1 MHGARKCAFLIMA
14 KYILSDIELEE
25 ALAEIVTGKKI
36 FHYNGEIMG
45 MRYPTSRDRDNS
57 RTIYVMKYKEL
68 EAQGLPKKDDLKML
82 LLKTG
87 SLAPDF
93 YSKKMKIEEDLKRFY
108 KARQKTG
115 SAIQLIQID
124 ADIEMATNALV
135 NMEIIEDDLM
145 VNSLEYNAESY
156 RINYLISTITLT
168 GIELQDKKWKTYDD
182 FLLEQDQNLLL
193 ECKKQYR
200 KVINGMSQ
208 KTIRAVARSN
218 EWSKRWEVSKKTGNQ
233 VFDGASSD
241 WDKNKVNLCYWSN
254 FYDNIIDNLKL
265 KNNDILDDDDAL
277 FEMIR
282 KINSGQKTAESSD
295 GTGNTISVSTPYKIR
310 Y

>member
-1 MHGARKCAFLIMA
+1 MA

-68 EAQGLPKKDDLKML
+68 EAQGLPKKEDLKVL

-87 SLAPDF
+87 SLSPDF

-115 SAIQLIQID
+115 SAIQLVQID
-124 ADIEMATNALV
+124 ADIELATNALV

-145 VNSLEYNAESY
+145 VNSLEYNAEAY

-168 GIELQDKKWKTYDD
+168 GIELQEKKWKTYDD
-182 FLLEQDQNLLL
+182 FLNERDQKLLL

-200 KVINGMSQ
+200 KVVNGMPQ
-208 KTIRAVARSN
+208 NKIRAVARSD
-218 EWSKRWEVSKKTGNQ
+218 EWLKRWEVSKKTGNQ

-265 KNNDILDDDDAL
+265 KNNEILDDDDAL

-282 KINSGQKTAESSD
+282 KINSGQKTEDSSD
-295 GTGNTISVSTPYKIR
+295 GTGNIVKVSTPYKVR

>member
-1 MHGARKCAFLIMA
+1 
-14 KYILSDIELEE
+14 
-25 ALAEIVTGKKI
+25 
-36 FHYNGEIMG
+36 MG

-68 EAQGLPKKDDLKML
+68 EAQGLPKKEDLKVL

-87 SLAPDF
+87 ALDQEF
-93 YSKKMKIEEDLKRFY
+93 YARKKRIEGDLERLY
-108 KARQKTG
+108 EARRKTG
-115 SAIQLIQID
+115 SSIQLIQID
-124 ADIEMATNALV
+124 ADIDMATNNLI
-135 NMEIIEDDLM
+135 NMEMIEDDLM

-156 RINYLISTITLT
+156 RIDYLISTITLS
-168 GIELQDKKWKTYDD
+168 GIELNKRKWQTYED
-182 FLLEQDQNLLL
+182 FLSENDQKLLI
-193 ECKKQYR
+193 ECKRQYR
-200 KVINGMSQ
+200 YVISGMSQ
-208 KTIRAVARSN
+208 KKIRAVARSD
-218 EWSKRWEVSKKTGNQ
+218 EWKKRWEVSKKTGSQ

-282 KINSGQKTAESSD
+282 KINSGQKKVDDSD
-295 GTGNTISVSTPYKIR
+295 GTGNTVNVSTPYKVR

>member
-1 MHGARKCAFLIMA
+1 MA
-14 KYILSDIELEE
+14 KYILTDIELEE
-25 ALAEIVTGKKI
+25 AISEIVTGKKI
-36 FHYNGEIMG
+36 FHYNNEVMG

-68 EAQGLPKKDDLKML
+68 EAQGLPKKEDLKVL

-87 SLAPDF
+87 ALDQEF
-93 YSKKMKIEEDLKRFY
+93 YARKKRIEGDLERLY
-108 KARQKTG
+108 EARRKTG
-115 SAIQLIQID
+115 SSIQLIQID
-124 ADIEMATNALV
+124 ADIDMATNNLI
-135 NMEIIEDDLM
+135 NMEMIEDDLM

-156 RINYLISTITLT
+156 RIDYLISTITLS
-168 GIELQDKKWKTYDD
+168 GIELNKRKWQTYED
-182 FLLEQDQNLLL
+182 FLSENDQKLLI
-193 ECKKQYR
+193 ECKRQYR
-200 KVINGMSQ
+200 YVISGMSQ
-208 KTIRAVARSN
+208 KKIRAVARSD
-218 EWSKRWEVSKKTGNQ
+218 EWKKRWEVSKKTGSQ

-282 KINSGQKTAESSD
+282 KINSGQKKVDDSD
-295 GTGNTISVSTPYKIR
+295 GTGNTVNVSTPYKVR

>member
-1 MHGARKCAFLIMA
+1 MA

-25 ALAEIVTGKKI
+25 ALSEIVTGKKI

-45 MRYPTSRDRDNS
+45 MKYPTSRDRDNS

-68 EAQGLPKKDDLKML
+68 ENQGLPKKDDLKIL

-87 SLAPDF
+87 ALENDF
-93 YSKKMKIEEDLKRFY
+93 YSKKNKIEDDLKKLY

-115 SAIQLIQID
+115 SPIQLIQID
-124 ADIEMATNALV
+124 ADIEMATKTLV

-145 VNSLEYNAESY
+145 INSLEYNAESY
-156 RINYLISTITLT
+156 RIDYLISTITLS
-168 GIELQDKKWKTYDD
+168 GIELEKRKWLTYDD
-182 FLLEQDQNLLL
+182 FLNEKDQKLIL

-200 KVINGMSQ
+200 QVLNGMSQ
-208 KTIRAVARSN
+208 KKIRAVARSD
-218 EWSKRWEVSKKTGNQ
+218 EWKKRWEVSKKTGNQ

-282 KINSGQKTAESSD
+282 KVNNGQKKDSDSD
-295 GTGNTISVSTPYKIR
+295 GTGSTVNISTPYKVR

>member
-1 MHGARKCAFLIMA
+1 MA

-25 ALAEIVTGKKI
+25 ALSEIVTGKKI

-45 MRYPTSRDRDNS
+45 MKYPTSRDRDNS
-57 RTIYVMKYKEL
+57 RTIYIMKYKEL
-68 EAQGLPKKDDLKML
+68 ENKGLPKKEDLKIFF
-82 LLKTG
+82 LKTG
-87 SLAPDF
+87 ALDQDF
-93 YSKKMKIEEDLKRFY
+93 YSRKLKIEKDLDRLY
-108 KARQKTG
+108 NARKKTG
-115 SAIQLIQID
+115 SSIQLARID
-124 ADIEMATNALV
+124 ADIEMVTNTLV

-145 VNSLEYNAESY
+145 VNSLEYNAEAY
-156 RINYLISTITLT
+156 RINYLISTITLS
-168 GIELQDKKWKTYDD
+168 GIELEKRKWATYDD
-182 FLLEQDQNLLL
+182 FLREKDQKLIL
-193 ECKKQYR
+193 ECKRQYR
-200 KVINGMSQ
+200 NVINGMSQ
-208 KTIRAVARSN
+208 KKIRAVARSD
-218 EWSKRWEVSKKTGNQ
+218 EWKKRWEVSKKTGNQ

-282 KINSGQKTAESSD
+282 KINSGQKTAETSD
-295 GTGNTISVSTPYKIR
+295 GTGNTVNVSTPYKIR

>member
-1 MHGARKCAFLIMA
+1 MA

-25 ALAEIVTGKKI
+25 ALSEIVTGKKI
-36 FHYNGEIMG
+36 FHYNGKIMG
-45 MRYPTSRDRDNS
+45 MRYPTAKDRDNS

-68 EAQGLPKKDDLKML
+68 ESQGLPKREDLKTL

-87 SLAPDF
+87 SLSQNF
-93 YSKKMKIEEDLKRFY
+93 YSKKIKLEEELKKLY

-115 SAIQLIQID
+115 SPIQLIQID
-124 ADIEMATNALV
+124 ADIEMTTNALV

-145 VNSLEYNAESY
+145 VNSLEYNAEAY

-168 GIELQDKKWKTYDD
+168 GIELQERMWRTYDD
-182 FLLEQDQNLLL
+182 FLNEQDQKLLL
-193 ECKKQYR
+193 ECKAQYR
-200 KVINGMSQ
+200 KVINGISQ
-208 KTIRAVARSN
+208 KKIRAVARSD

-265 KNNDILDDDDAL
+265 KNNEILDDDDAL

-282 KINSGQKTAESSD
+282 KINNGQKTAQGSD
-295 GTGNTISVSTPYKIR
+295 GTGNTVSVSTPYKIR

>member
-1 MHGARKCAFLIMA
+1 MA
-14 KYILSDIELEE
+14 KYTLTDIELEE
-25 ALAEIVTGKKI
+25 AISEIVTGKKI
-36 FHYNGEIMG
+36 FYYNNEIMG
-45 MRYPTSRDRDNS
+45 MKYPTSRDRDNS

-68 EAQGLPKKDDLKML
+68 EAQGLPKKEDLKIL

-87 SLAPDF
+87 ALDSGF
-93 YSKKMKIEEDLKRFY
+93 YARKKKIEDDLKKLY

-124 ADIEMATNALV
+124 ADIEMATNNLI
-135 NMEIIEDDLM
+135 NMEIVEDDLM
-145 VNSLEYNAESY
+145 VNSLEYNAEAY
-156 RINYLISTITLT
+156 RINYLISTITLH
-168 GIELQDKKWKTYDD
+168 GIELEKRKWPTYND
-182 FLLEQDQNLLL
+182 FLGEYDQNLVI
-193 ECKKQYR
+193 ECKRQYR
-200 KVINGMSQ
+200 HVINGMSQ
-208 KTIRAVARSN
+208 KKIRAVARSD
-218 EWSKRWEVSKKTGNQ
+218 EWRKRWEVSKKTGNQ

-282 KINSGQKTAESSD
+282 KINSGQKTAEASD
-295 GTGNTISVSTPYKIR
+295 GTGNTVDVSTPYKIR